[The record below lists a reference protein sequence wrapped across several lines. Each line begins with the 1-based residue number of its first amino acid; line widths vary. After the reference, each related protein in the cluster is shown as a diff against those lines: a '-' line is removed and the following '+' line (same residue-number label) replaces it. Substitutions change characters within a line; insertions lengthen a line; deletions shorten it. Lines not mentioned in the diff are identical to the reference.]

1 MSFYF
6 RFLIHWA
13 PPLLGWIS
21 YALGPSFFWFTPFVI
36 FGVFPIL
43 ECLWGKN
50 PSVPRSVIV
59 EKKSLSRM
67 AYEGVMLGYL
77 GLSGGLLLAFAYKWF
92 DTSEKGLWAL
102 WFIMNFSII
111 YALMF
116 VIFHEALHRIQKKDL
131 YARFLMGLCQIMSQ
145 GSIRYNGHI
154 IIHHHSYFYCS
165 LSDFSVSL
173 RHSSFFH
180 FLKDA
185 PNKNKELKI
194 STVFIKNIKQFF
206 HNIFVDKIILVTNI
220 FIIIALIFVKKISL
234 GLFLS
239 INLTSCLLGTLIAA
253 IPVYIQHYG
262 LIRPLHTDP
271 RYHHRFVWN
280 CDFIFSN
287 YFFLNLPRHTD
298 HHLHAQKPYW
308 ELSSYQNAPQLPYG
322 YLTLMVFACVPRL
335 FFKIMDPLVD
345 QEMAKTEAIIRKDD

>member
-1 MSFYF
+1 MSFDC
-6 RFLIHWA
+6 RFLIHWS

-21 YALGPSFFWFTPFVI
+21 YVLGPSFFWFTPFVI

-50 PSVPRSVIV
+50 PAMPQPVVVKKNSVSH
-59 EKKSLSRM
+59 M

-77 GLSGGLLLAFAYKWF
+77 VLSVGLLLAFAYKWF

-116 VIFHEALHRIQKKDL
+116 VLFHEALHRIQKKDL

-145 GSIRYNGHI
+145 GSIRYNDHI
-154 IIHHHSYFYCS
+154 PIHHHPYLSFTS
-165 LSDFSVSL
+165 LDSHSVCPKSVS
-173 RHSSFFH
+173 
-180 FLKDA
+180 FLDFIRSLPSK
-185 PNKNKELKI
+185 NKNKKN
-194 STVFIKNIKQFF
+194 STVFLKNINQFF
-206 HNIFVDKIILVTNI
+206 HNIFIEKLILTTNI
-220 FIIIALIFVKKISL
+220 LIIVTFIFVNKISL

-271 RYHHRFVWN
+271 RYHHCFVWN

-287 YFFLNLPRHTD
+287 YFFLNMPRHTD

-308 ELSSYQNAPQLPYG
+308 ELSSY
-322 YLTLMVFACVPRL
+322 
-335 FFKIMDPLVD
+335 
-345 QEMAKTEAIIRKDD
+345 